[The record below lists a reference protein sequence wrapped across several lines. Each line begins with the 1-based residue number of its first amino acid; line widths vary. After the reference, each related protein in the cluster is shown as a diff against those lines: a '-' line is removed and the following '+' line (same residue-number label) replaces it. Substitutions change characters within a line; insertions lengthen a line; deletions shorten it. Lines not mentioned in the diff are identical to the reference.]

1 MTDVLVRLPAVL
13 RPYAGDAAE
22 LHVAAGT
29 LAQVLEQLAARHPQL
44 LARVLTPDGR
54 LRPFVNLF
62 VGRTNARALQGLATD
77 VPAGTVVSI
86 LPAVAGG

>member
-1 MTDVLVRLPAVL
+1 MSEVVVRVPAALRAFADNVGEVSVAPGSVAYVL
-13 RPYAGDAAE
+13 
-22 LHVAAGT
+22 
-29 LAQVLEQLAARHPQL
+29 QQLGGRHPHL
-44 LARVLTPDGR
+44 LPRLLTPEGE

-62 VGRTNARALQGLATD
+62 VGRTNTRALQGLETV